1 MTDRIDARTLK
12 QWLHD
17 GSEIAA
23 LDVREAGQF
32 GEGHLFYAIPLPY
45 SRLEIDVGRLVPRT
59 GTRLVVID
67 DDGGTVGARAA
78 QRLVALGYTN
88 VHCLDG
94 GCRAWAAAGLHLFK
108 GVNLPSKTFG
118 ELVEHEYHTPR
129 VTVTDLKGMLDR
141 GEDVVVLDGRPY
153 TEYQKMSIP
162 TGICC
167 PNGELP
173 YRAEAIVKNPATRIV
188 VNCAGRTRS
197 IMGAQTLINFG
208 IPNPVYALENGTQG
222 WSLADFKLDHGQT
235 RKYPDRPAG
244 VDPAAQQARAR
255 ALAAKHQVPF
265 VDAATV
271 AGWLADTAR
280 NVFLCDVRT
289 PEEFD
294 RGSLPLAQHTPGG
307 QLLQSTDQYVGV
319 RGAKIVVFDAEGVR
333 APTTAA
339 WLAQMGLDVA
349 VLEGSVAA
357 GTAAKLR
364 GVRGPAPRYPDVRA
378 IAPGEMRAIL
388 GRGDGTV
395 IDVGSSMRFRKSHLD
410 GAVWSIRPRVLL
422 KAGRTGITTALFADE
437 AAVAKLAAIDLLEA
451 GVADVRIVDGSL
463 AACESAGFPLV
474 ASPGAPPDD
483 ECIDYLFFVH
493 DRHDGNRAAM
503 RQYLAWETDLL
514 NQIDA
519 QERAA
524 YRIPA
529 RHQA

>member
-1 MTDRIDARTLK
+1 MTNRIDARTLK

-78 QRLVALGYTN
+78 QRLAALGYTN
-88 VHCLDG
+88 VQCLDG
-94 GCRAWAAAGLHLFK
+94 GCRGWASAGLHLFK

-129 VTVTDLKGMLDR
+129 VTVTDLKKMLDR
-141 GEDVVVLDGRPY
+141 GEDVVVLDGRPF
-153 TEYQKMSIP
+153 TEYRKMSIP

-173 YRAEAIVKNPATRIV
+173 YRAEAIVKNPATKIV
-188 VNCAGRTRS
+188 INCAGRTRS

-208 IPNPVYALENGTQG
+208 VPNPVYALENGTQG
-222 WSLADFKLDHGQT
+222 WSLADLELDHGQT
-235 RKYPDRPAG
+235 RKYPDRPEG
-244 VDPAAQQARAR
+244 VDPASQQARAR
-255 ALAAKHQVPF
+255 TLAAKHKVPF
-265 VDAATV
+265 VDATTV

-289 PEEFD
+289 PEEFAK
-294 RGSLPLAQHTPGG
+294 GSLPLAQHTPGG

-333 APTTAA
+333 APTIAA

-349 VLEGSVAA
+349 VLDGGVAA

-364 GVRGPAPRYPDVRA
+364 GVRGPVAQYPDVRA

-388 GRGDGTV
+388 ERGDGTV
-395 IDVGSSMRFRKSHLD
+395 IDVGSSTRFRKSHLD

-451 GVADVRIVDGSL
+451 GVQDVRIVDGSL
-463 AACESAGFPLV
+463 AACESAGFALV
-474 ASPGAPPDD
+474 ASPDTPPDD
-483 ECIDYLFFVH
+483 ECIDFLFFVH

-519 QERAA
+519 QERGA
-524 YRIPA
+524 YRIPPA
-529 RHQA
+529 H